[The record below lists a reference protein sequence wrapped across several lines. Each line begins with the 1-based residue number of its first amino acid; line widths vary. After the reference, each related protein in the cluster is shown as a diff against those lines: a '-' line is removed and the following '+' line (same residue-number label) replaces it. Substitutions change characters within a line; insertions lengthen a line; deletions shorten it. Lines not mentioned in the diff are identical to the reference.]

1 MNGKTGYSRSLNVRC
16 KRYDVRG
23 KKYEKDNLYNDRCSH
38 DHGSLR
44 KKGSEDEKFI
54 KFDREKEKYIFMNK
68 IKAYDIRKTD
78 SFTHQEGKK
87 HFYNKRSNDTE
98 LIISDMDPRNESYE
112 NHFLNNGKRNRYNSK
127 SVKNVI
133 RFSSIKRKLN
143 KSKKK
148 KVTFANKFVEIID
161 IENYKKYYRNE
172 YWGDNAIARCT
183 CIIY

>member
-1 MNGKTGYSRSLNVRC
+1 MRRSNSEFF
-16 KRYDVRG
+16 D
-23 KKYEKDNLYNDRCSH
+23 YEKNLSN
-38 DHGSLR
+38 LLNR
-44 KKGSEDEKFI
+44 KERIDIYISPNKRFRKRSEDEKFI

-68 IKAYDIRKTD
+68 IKAYDIRKTE
-78 SFTHQEGKK
+78 SFTHREGKK
-87 HFYNKRSNDTE
+87 NFYNKRSNDTE

-148 KVTFANKFVEIID
+148 KSYFCK
-161 IENYKKYYRNE
+161 
-172 YWGDNAIARCT
+172 
-183 CIIY
+183 